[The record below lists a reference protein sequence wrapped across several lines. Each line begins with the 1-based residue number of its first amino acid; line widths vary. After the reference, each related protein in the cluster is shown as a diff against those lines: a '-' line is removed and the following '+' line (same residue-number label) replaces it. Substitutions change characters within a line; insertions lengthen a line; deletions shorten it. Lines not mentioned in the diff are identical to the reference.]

1 MSCADVGP
9 FDGGVYND
17 PKINNP
23 TVDGGTFTSPTI
35 EGVVNLDTAAA
46 RSTRSRPVR

>member
-35 EGVVNLDTAAA
+35 
-46 RSTRSRPVR
+46 